1 MLWSAMFLIPCC
13 INVKIQNTCIYNIT
27 NRKTYITFFV
37 FIIICTILTFTIQ
50 YIVYDY
56 MTVLYILQIFI
67 HTLYNTHIVSSPR
80 LHLIQLSHSL
90 MNGDDVFLDL
100 QPRRSVTTACR
111 WSTSSSCWP
120 CLYCLAPPWLPWRV
134 RHAP

>member
-13 INVKIQNTCIYNIT
+13 INVKMQNTYVYNIT
-27 NRKTYITFFV
+27 NWKTYITFFV
-37 FIIICTILTFTIQ
+37 FIIICRILTFTIQ
-50 YIVYDY
+50 YRVYDY
-56 MTVLYILQIFI
+56 MTVLYIHI

-80 LHLIQLSHSL
+80 LHLILLSHSL